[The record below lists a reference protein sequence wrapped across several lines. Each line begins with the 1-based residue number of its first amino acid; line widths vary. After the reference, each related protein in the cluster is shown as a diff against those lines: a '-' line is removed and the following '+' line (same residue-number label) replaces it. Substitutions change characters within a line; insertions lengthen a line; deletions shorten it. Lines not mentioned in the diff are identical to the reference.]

1 MKLDVYCSLWVY
13 PGTPAHAARSIAA
26 AGYDGLEAIWP
37 DAETEQTALV
47 EATRSEG
54 LKLAPLVLVEGET
67 PADQLRR
74 FRAQLEEILPH
85 RPDRIV
91 VHSGRD
97 HWPLAEAIATYERIV
112 EIEAELGARCAHE
125 THRCRPLG
133 FPWTTAAILDAVP
146 DLWLC
151 CDFSH
156 WVLVC
161 ERLLEDQAK
170 AVTAAARRALHL
182 HARVGTTQAPQVA
195 DPADPRVA
203 HELASF
209 ESWWEIVWD
218 SQAAAGFE
226 RSTLTPEYCPPPYQ
240 PLTADIAAL
249 PTLLAGVCEWQAARQ
264 RELFDRRADERRHQS
279 AATSM

>member
-13 PGTPAHAARSIAA
+13 PGTPAHSARSIAA

-37 DAETEQTALV
+37 ETASEQSVLV
-47 EATRSEG
+47 EATRAEG
-54 LKLAPLVLVEGET
+54 LKLAPLLLLDGET
-67 PADQLRR
+67 PAEEADR
-74 FRAQLEEILPH
+74 FRSRLEQALPYD
-85 RPDRIV
+85 PDRIV
-91 VHSGRD
+91 VHAGRD
-97 HWPLAEAIATYERIV
+97 RWPLAEAIALFERIV
-112 EIEAELGARCAHE
+112 ATEAELGVRCAHE

-161 ERLLEDQAK
+161 ERLLEDETE
-170 AVTAAARRALHL
+170 AVAAAARRALHL
-182 HARVGTTQAPQVA
+182 HARVGTTQAPQVV

-203 HELASF
+203 PQRAIF
-209 ESWWEIVWD
+209 EGWWEAVWD

-240 PLTADIAAL
+240 ASTADAGAL
-249 PTLLAGVCEWQAARQ
+249 PALLAQACEWQAARA
-264 RELFDRRADERRHQS
+264 RERFERRFS
-279 AATSM
+279 AAPS